1 MAMTERSRNAL
12 YEGLTGFIDPEA
24 VGEML
29 SYFPARDVEEPASRE
44 LVRAECALVRADLH
58 RSMGDLRTELRAE
71 VRSELDAFRVEIRA
85 DMIDLRAEVRSAM
98 RWTIGAMVSLT
109 GVLVAAMATF
119 G

>member
-1 MAMTERSRNAL
+1 MTERSRNAL

-29 SYFPARDVEEPASRE
+29 SYFPARDVEEPATRE
-44 LVRAECALVRADLH
+44 LVRAECALVRADVE
-58 RSMGDLRTELRAE
+58 RRFGDVERRFGDLRTDLVA
-71 VRSELDAFRVEIRA
+71 EIR
-85 DMIDLRAEVRSAM
+85 SAT

-109 GVLVAAMATF
+109 GVVVAAMAAL

>member
-12 YEGLTGFIDPEA
+12 YEGLTGFIDEEA

-29 SYFPARDVEEPASRE
+29 SYFPARDVEEPASKE
-44 LVRAECALVRADLH
+44 LVRAECSDVRAELSQL
-58 RSMGDLRTELRAE
+58 RAGMEQRFGEVERRFGDLR
-71 VRSELDAFRVEIRA
+71 SELVAEIRA
-85 DMIDLRAEVRSAM
+85 AT

-109 GVLVAAMATF
+109 GVVVAATAAL